1 MKLYFNAK
9 RNVLWGIKD
18 RKILNLGF
26 VGISSEQ
33 ALQDYTK
40 KAYGVS
46 KVNYINSLTE
56 ITNLF
61 D

>member
-1 MKLYFNAK
+1 MELYFNAK
-9 RNVLWGIKD
+9 KNVLWGIKN

-26 VGISSEQ
+26 VGNYSKQ

-46 KVNYINSLTE
+46 EVNYINSLTE
-56 ITNLF
+56 IANLF

>member
-1 MKLYFNAK
+1 MELYFNAK
-9 RNVLWGIKD
+9 RNALWGIKN

-26 VGISSEQ
+26 VGIYSKQ

-46 KVNYINSLTE
+46 KVKCINSLTE
-56 ITNLF
+56 IANLF